1 MKALNTYIIERG
13 PAPVCKTNGL
23 GSIQMIQTILDELS
37 IHNDCSYDKEKEEY
51 TGKDSEMWK
60 AAGQFLYD
68 YLHELNQNDFKK
80 IVDHYGWKKWI
91 PDVNDIHPAEI
102 SMCVAMTLSK

>member
-1 MKALNTYIIERG
+1 MKAINTYIIERG
-13 PAPVCKTNGL
+13 SAPVSKTNGS

-37 IHNDCSYDKEKEEY
+37 KHNDCSYDKEKEEY

-80 IVDHYGWKKWI
+80 IAEHFGWKKWI
-91 PDVNDIHPAEI
+91 PDINDIHPVEI